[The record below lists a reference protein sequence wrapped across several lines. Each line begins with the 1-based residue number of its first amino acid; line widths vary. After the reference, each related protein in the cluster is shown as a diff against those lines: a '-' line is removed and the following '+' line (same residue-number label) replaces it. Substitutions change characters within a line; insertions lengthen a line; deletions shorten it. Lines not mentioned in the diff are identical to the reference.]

1 LLPLQFFFQ
10 PPQRTRLPS
19 QPMEGVLSITWSL
32 IDCQL
37 IAVAEEWPGKGN
49 VDAVC
54 EINVYLDVL
63 ISAQTTTIANSEVY
77 IVDSTVNSLLICAA
91 CQELGQSL

>member
-1 LLPLQFFFQ
+1 
-10 PPQRTRLPS
+10 
-19 QPMEGVLSITWSL
+19 MAWE
-32 IDCQL
+32 
-37 IAVAEEWPGKGN
+37 GN

-54 EINVYLDVL
+54 EINVL
-63 ISAQTTTIANSEVY
+63 ISAQTTTIANSEVC